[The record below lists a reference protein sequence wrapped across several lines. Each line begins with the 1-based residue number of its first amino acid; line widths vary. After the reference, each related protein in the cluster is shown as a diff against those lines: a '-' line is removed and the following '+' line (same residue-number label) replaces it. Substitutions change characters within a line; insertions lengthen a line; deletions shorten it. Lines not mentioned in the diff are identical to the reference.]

1 MTPTRITKK
10 YIVSMKVKV
19 NYITCDRCGFADA
32 TDVGI
37 LLGNSSNQ
45 KLQAFAH
52 L

>member
-1 MTPTRITKK
+1 
-10 YIVSMKVKV
+10 MKVKV
-19 NYITCDRCGFADA
+19 NSITCDRCGFADA
-32 TDVGI
+32 IDVGI